1 MSLLFTRATARKSGP
16 NTLIRAHLGAALQQ
30 TALEQTAS
38 EPTRA
43 RRRAVIE
50 IDARGALLE
59 CAILVV
65 LALLPLLFFW
75 RLFTPNP
82 LDTAT
87 IVRGDFTDIHYP
99 YRLFLARS
107 LASGDSPFWN
117 PYAVAGHSSL
127 GDIQY
132 QTFYPVSL
140 AIEWLQ
146 GAEFQIQSLE
156 ALVVMH
162 VAMASVFTYLFARRL
177 VPGRTGPTVAALT
190 FAFGGYLTSFP
201 VQQVII
207 LQVSVWLPLI
217 LLLIDMAL
225 VDRRVFPKEG
235 RAECF
240 VLAAMA
246 VAMAVLAGHPQTLG
260 YVAVGAIAY
269 SLFCLWDV
277 GFSWRR
283 LMGLVAIP
291 ILAVGLT
298 AIQLLPSFQHLQLTA
313 RTDVSF
319 GFASSGFALTEALG
333 IAFPTDLGGRPLYV
347 GLLPLVLALIA
358 TLGDRQGRE
367 RAFWAVLAF
376 VALLVSFGGN
386 TFAQPA
392 LYATTPVLQFFR
404 NHERAAFLVTFA
416 VAILA
421 AYGASDIL
429 QMNRSGIADVVRRT
443 RAWLGRA
450 AGACLLLALCLL
462 LVTHLAAE
470 PNRHLFGHLAD
481 RAFFTLIVLI
491 GIVGLLGVVGKPS
504 SGRVLV
510 PVLVIGLVIFDL
522 FSTNW
527 QNNLQPV
534 HPAKVYSGSRVV
546 DLLRADRSGPFRVA
560 SEGLLPGDGSAGTLF
575 QLYDVVG
582 NSPLELDSF
591 HVFDQAVP
599 EWQRWQLL
607 NVKYV
612 VTKRQFDDG
621 RLLHRL
627 TDGDINLYE
636 IAATHRL
643 PRAYMV
649 NAAMVVRSRE
659 EALEETKTVDPL
671 RQVILTESPGLEL
684 PPTAAKPSAAQVTI
698 STYRN
703 TEMQI
708 RVTSPED
715 GVLVLSE
722 VYYPG
727 WAAEVDGNPV
737 RILEADYLL
746 RGIPLRAG
754 EHRVRL
760 VFQPSSLVVGTTV
773 STITLGLAILAIPAI
788 YVLRR
793 RQPSA

>member
-1 MSLLFTRATARKSGP
+1 M
-16 NTLIRAHLGAALQQ
+16 
-30 TALEQTAS
+30 EQTAS
-38 EPTRA
+38 EPARA
-43 RRRAVIE
+43 RRPAVIE
-50 IDARGALLE
+50 VSIRGALVE
-59 CAILVV
+59 CAVLAA

-75 RLFTPNP
+75 RLLTPNP
-82 LDTAT
+82 LDLAT
-87 IVRGDFTDIHYP
+87 IIHGDFTDIHYP

-127 GDIQY
+127 GDIQF
-132 QTFYPVSL
+132 QVFYPISF
-140 AIEWLQ
+140 AAQWLL
-146 GAEFQIQSLE
+146 GADFQVQSLE
-156 ALVVMH
+156 ALVVVH

-177 VPGRTGPTVAALT
+177 VPGRIGPVIAALT
-190 FAFGGYLTSFP
+190 FAYGGYLTSFP
-201 VQQVII
+201 IQQVII
-207 LQVSVWLPLI
+207 LQVSVWLPMV
-217 LLLIDMAL
+217 LLLIDLAL

-246 VAMAVLAGHPQTLG
+246 VAMAILAGHPQTLG

-283 LMGLVAIP
+283 LAGLLAVP
-291 ILAVGLT
+291 ILAAGLT

-319 GFASSGFALTEALG
+319 AFASSGFALTEALG
-333 IAFPTDLGGRPLYV
+333 MVFPTDLGGRPLYA

-358 TLGDRQGRE
+358 VSDARQGRQ

-392 LYATTPVLQFFR
+392 LYAIAPIAQFFR

-416 VAILA
+416 VAVLA

-429 QMNRSGIADVVRRT
+429 RMGRGEIADVVRRA
-443 RAWLGRA
+443 RAWVGWA
-450 AGACLLLALCLL
+450 AGGCLLLAVCLL
-462 LVTHLAAE
+462 LVAQLAPE
-470 PNRHLFGHLAD
+470 SNRHLFGHLSD
-481 RAFFTLIVLI
+481 RAFFTLIVLV
-491 GIVGLLGVVGKPS
+491 GIVGLLGAVIRS
-504 SGRVLV
+504 DRGRVLV
-510 PVLVIGLVIFDL
+510 PMLLIGLVVFDL

-527 QNNLQPV
+527 QNNLRPV
-534 HPAKVYSGSRVV
+534 EPAKVYSESRIV
-546 DLLRADRSGPFRVA
+546 DVLRADDGELFRVA
-560 SEGLLPGDGSAGTLF
+560 SEGLLPGDGNAGTIF

-599 EWQRWQLL
+599 EWQRWLLL

-627 TDGDINLYE
+627 KEGDVNLYE
-636 IAATHRL
+636 IAEDYRL

-649 NAAMVVRSRE
+649 NAAMVVPSRE
-659 EALEETKTVDPL
+659 EALEETRTVDPL

-684 PPTAAKPSAAQVTI
+684 PPIAARPSAARVI
-698 STYRN
+698 VSDYRN
-703 TEMQI
+703 AEMEI
-708 RVTSPED
+708 RVSSSED

-727 WAAEVDGNPV
+727 WVAEVDGIPV
-737 RILEADYLL
+737 RILAANYLL
-746 RGIPLRAG
+746 RGIPLSAG
-754 EHRVRL
+754 EHRVHL
-760 VFQPSSLVVGTTV
+760 VYQPASLAVGTTV
-773 STITLGLAILAIPAI
+773 SSITLGLAILAIVAI
-788 YVLRR
+788 YALRR
-793 RQPSA
+793 RRPSA